1 MDNTPIPTFS
11 SNILKTISMFTPII
25 FLIMVIVFGL
35 FSGSFAALCIFLV
48 SMMIMHVIISFAGN
62 TIFSVKDF
70 LHENDKCK
78 LFTNSSIPFMEADAN
93 MTVLSPSGSVFTLIY
108 VLGSMFANDNVN
120 MFLIVIML
128 SLFVNSLYHVGLA
141 GCMDMNFRFMAL
153 SAPCAIAMVV
163 ILFAANSNDFLLF
176 SSGSSN
182 NTQCGRVK
190 GQRFKCKVYK
200 NGQLIS

>member
-1 MDNTPIPTFS
+1 
-11 SNILKTISMFTPII
+11 
-25 FLIMVIVFGL
+25 
-35 FSGSFAALCIFLV
+35 
-48 SMMIMHVIISFAGN
+48 
-62 TIFSVKDF
+62 
-70 LHENDKCK
+70 
-78 LFTNSSIPFMEADAN
+78 
-93 MTVLSPSGSVFTLIY
+93 
-108 VLGSMFANDNVN
+108 MFANNNVN